1 MILYG
6 VEVAFAKLS
15 KAGSDQFLVRNRR
28 NQEVF
33 VSTYDWILE
42 EPGCLSFTPSS
53 VTDSERTD
61 KGERLT
67 VDLFSLTSLVSEIFR
82 FIPFPLLTFQFYRF
96 LVVS

>member
-6 VEVAFAKLS
+6 VEVAFTELS
-15 KAGSDQFLVRNRR
+15 KAGSDQLLVR

>member
-33 VSTYDWILE
+33 VSTYDWVLE
-42 EPGCLSFTPSS
+42 EPGCAFFTPSS
-53 VTDSERTD
+53 VPDNECTDE
-61 KGERLT
+61 G
-67 VDLFSLTSLVSEIFR
+67 
-82 FIPFPLLTFQFYRF
+82 
-96 LVVS
+96 